1 MKPEL
6 RIADSKAAL
15 MGQAADL
22 LVDAAGQSIAER
34 GRWLWALA
42 GGSTPKGAYE
52 LLAQAPRRDQI
63 DWSKVWVF
71 WGDERCVP
79 PSDPDSNYGMA
90 RAALLR
96 HVPIPEAQVCRMRGE
111 LAPESAAHLYVRDL
125 RAIFSLEERQWPV
138 FDTML
143 LGLGA
148 DGHTA
153 SLFPGSDVL
162 ERRETIAAETWVAKL
177 GAFRLTL
184 TAETINRARQVV
196 FLVAGEDKASVV
208 RAIAA
213 GKPGEAAA
221 YPAARIKPAAPAV
234 WLLDQAAASQLP
246 GASS

>member
-6 RIADSKAAL
+6 RVAASKSAL
-15 MGQAADL
+15 MEAAADL
-22 LVDAAGQSIAER
+22 LAEAAARSIAER

-42 GGSTPKGAYE
+42 GGSTPRGAYE
-52 LLAQAPRRDQI
+52 LLAREPRRSRI

-79 PSDPDSNYGMA
+79 PGDPDSNYGMA
-90 RAALLR
+90 RDALLR
-96 HVPIPEAQVCRMRGE
+96 HVPIPEGQVCRMRGE

-125 RAIFSLEERQWPV
+125 RAVFGVGGRQWPV
-138 FDTML
+138 FDTIL

-177 GAFRLTL
+177 NAFRLTL
-184 TAETINRARQVV
+184 TAETINRARQVI
-196 FLVAGEDKASVV
+196 FLVAGADKAPVV

-213 GKPGEAAA
+213 GRPGEAAA
-221 YPAARIKPAAPAV
+221 YPAARIRPAAPAV
-234 WLLDQAAASQLP
+234 WLLDEAAAGELP
-246 GASS
+246 AGS